1 MGLWITIG
9 ALAALVTGIGT
20 ALGIRRRRSADYDER
35 LHPHDQP
42 GRLHEEGQ
50 KMAAVSLGVRSG
62 GGRFGSF

>member
-1 MGLWITIG
+1 MGLWITLA

-20 ALGIRRRRSADYDER
+20 AMGIRQRRSRDYDER
-35 LHPHDQP
+35 LDPRDQP
-42 GRLHEEGQ
+42 GRMHEEGQ